1 MNNYLIVR
9 LSSLGDIIHTLPA
22 YSALRKKNPVKR
34 ISWVVEN
41 KGKQILE
48 LVPGI
53 DKVITIRAKGYRIT
67 QMRFWQEIL
76 HLKHENCNVAL
87 DFQGLAKSG
96 LITFLSR
103 AQKRIGFH
111 RKNLKEPIASFF
123 YTDRLCKIPENI
135 HVITKNIKL
144 LSMLGIQEK
153 TYEFPITIPDGITE
167 SVKMKLKKI
176 GHAEEKRI
184 IILNVGAAW
193 ETKMW
198 YPEKWVEL
206 IQIIKRKQKDLFL
219 LLLWGNEKEKKL
231 AENISEKTAIS
242 ISPFLSLKE
251 VIALI
256 KKASLVVSGDTF
268 ALQAACALSRPVV
281 GLFGPTNPKR
291 NGPFNPRDK
300 VIFHELDCSYCYKRK
315 CSSLECLKR
324 ITPEEVAFSSLQI
337 LKENA

>member
-1 MNNYLIVR
+1 
-9 LSSLGDIIHTLPA
+9 
-22 YSALRKKNPVKR
+22 
-34 ISWVVEN
+34 VEN
-41 KGKQILE
+41 NGKQILE

-76 HLKHENCNVAL
+76 HLKHENRNVAL

-167 SVKMKLKKI
+167 SVKMKLKKL
-176 GHAEEKRI
+176 AMMK
-184 IILNVGAAW
+184 
-193 ETKMW
+193 K
-198 YPEKWVEL
+198 
-206 IQIIKRKQKDLFL
+206 
-219 LLLWGNEKEKKL
+219 KE
-231 AENISEKTAIS
+231 
-242 ISPFLSLKE
+242 
-251 VIALI
+251 
-256 KKASLVVSGDTF
+256 
-268 ALQAACALSRPVV
+268 
-281 GLFGPTNPKR
+281 
-291 NGPFNPRDK
+291 
-300 VIFHELDCSYCYKRK
+300 
-315 CSSLECLKR
+315 
-324 ITPEEVAFSSLQI
+324 
-337 LKENA
+337 